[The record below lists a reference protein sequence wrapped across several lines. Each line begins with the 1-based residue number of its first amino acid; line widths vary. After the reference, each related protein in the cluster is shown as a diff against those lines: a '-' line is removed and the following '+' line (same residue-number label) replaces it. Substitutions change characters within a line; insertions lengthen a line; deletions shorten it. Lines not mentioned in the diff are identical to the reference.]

1 MGNRIVTRRPKCLG
15 VATLGLLMCIPRNAE
30 SQFGPEPPPARP
42 VDAKTAAPYDI
53 TGYWVSVVTEDWRWR
68 MVTPAKGDYASVPLT
83 AEGRKVTDAW
93 DPAKDEAEGAQC
105 KAYGAPAIMRVPGR
119 IHVTWVDAN
128 TMKIDADA
136 GSQVR
141 TLHFGE
147 WKTSGGEPQW
157 QGDSIASWDEMIPS
171 RGGLALVPPSREIGG
186 QKRGTLKVITT
197 HMRPGYLRKNG
208 APYSANAVVTEYY
221 DLSREASGDTWL
233 WITTVV
239 NDPQYLTQPFITSTH
254 WKKQPDASGWN
265 PTPCAAR

>member
-1 MGNRIVTRRPKCLG
+1 MGNRIVARRPKCLG
-15 VATLGLLMCIPRNAE
+15 VATLGLLMCISRNAE
-30 SQFGPEPPPARP
+30 SQFGPEPAPARP

-83 AEGRKVTDAW
+83 TEGRKVTDAW

-128 TMKIDADA
+128 TMKIEADA

-147 WKTSGGEPQW
+147 WKTSGGSRS
-157 QGDSIASWDEMIPS
+157 GKVIPS
-171 RGGLALVPPSREIGG
+171 LRGM
-186 QKRGTLKVITT
+186 K
-197 HMRPGYLRKNG
+197 
-208 APYSANAVVTEYY
+208 
-221 DLSREASGDTWL
+221 
-233 WITTVV
+233 
-239 NDPQYLTQPFITSTH
+239 
-254 WKKQPDASGWN
+254 
-265 PTPCAAR
+265 